1 MYTNFGA
8 YTVNEL
14 NEIKNNN
21 IDMTNN
27 IDSLND
33 SQDNVQN
40 ILDHIIV
47 TKSGKNL
54 LNINGLTEGWL
65 FLSSGNFT
73 ASEDANQW
81 VTDFIPV
88 DGSKVSNLVYSVLY
102 EGAQTATNVI
112 SSCQYDGSKSFV
124 IGSGN
129 TKVISIDN
137 TTKYIRVCIQTA
149 DKTRSPQLEIGTEP
163 TEYEEYIGES
173 KVQLINQDQVDKN
186 TEDIASLYSLIDND
200 DTIKG
205 SIILVFDDITN
216 DYENRFNLV
225 YNQFGFSA
233 NIALNDGITD
243 EILQNKERMS
253 KYHKMFSC
261 GWDWGQYLGDDY
273 PGNSASSEELAT
285 SIKSMQDR
293 FRNYGLYNPIIYFPT
308 QNYADTNMIDALKS
322 LGFRLVR
329 TQWIWGDDKEYIKGI
344 TKDTF
349 KTYTVTINDSTI
361 SDVKGYI
368 DRACENGWGLS
379 IMTHQLLETGNTNN
393 CSISTYTE
401 LLNYIKSKIDSGVC
415 EVVTYRE
422 YYNRYMQQDGQNIDW
437 IRNKIMD
444 NYLFNK

>member
-1 MYTNFGA
+1 
-8 YTVNEL
+8 
-14 NEIKNNN
+14 
-21 IDMTNN
+21 MTNN

-293 FRNYGLYNPIIYFPT
+293 FRFRVWYKDLYSPDEPRPRMIYGAEGTYDCFCANDERIPASSFGVIIDDEEFIPMQCTGIKDKNGKLIYEGDIVKIIDKSSRKEPFIGVVEYTKIASFEANCNGLY
-308 QNYADTNMIDALKS
+308 MHLHES
-322 LGFRLVR
+322 
-329 TQWIWGDDKEYIKGI
+329 
-344 TKDTF
+344 
-349 KTYTVTINDSTI
+349 KTYENI
-361 SDVKGYI
+361 SMVEKIFCTSLREIEVIGNI
-368 DRACENGWGLS
+368 HENPE
-379 IMTHQLLETGNTNN
+379 LLEQKDVN
-393 CSISTYTE
+393 
-401 LLNYIKSKIDSGVC
+401 
-415 EVVTYRE
+415 
-422 YYNRYMQQDGQNIDW
+422 
-437 IRNKIMD
+437 
-444 NYLFNK
+444 